1 MIRSGAAAIVADW
14 RHDGVALGD
23 RGLVNAPHHNYP
35 MARALNLA
43 NAPLIDPGNPAGSI
57 LLARIKSTDEKTR
70 MPPIA
75 RHVVDAVAR
84 G

>member
-1 MIRSGAAAIVADW
+1 
-14 RHDGVALGD
+14 
-23 RGLVNAPHHNYP
+23 

-43 NAPLIDPGNPAGSI
+43 NAPLIDPGNPANSI

-75 RHVVDAVAR
+75 RHVVDPEGAALIEAWIAAMP
-84 G
+84 